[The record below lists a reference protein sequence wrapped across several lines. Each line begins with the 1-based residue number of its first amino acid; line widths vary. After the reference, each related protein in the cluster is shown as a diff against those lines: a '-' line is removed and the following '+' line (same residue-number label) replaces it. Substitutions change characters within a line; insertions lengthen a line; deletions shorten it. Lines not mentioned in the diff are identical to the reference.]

1 MKPQRSLRLEKRS
14 AKSLDTLSG
23 ASGEIFY
30 DVDSATLRIYTNN
43 ANEKV
48 VLATRSWTTTEIENN
63 AFSGLYA
70 DLIGAPTALSS
81 FTNNVGYITLADLP
95 PAETGGAV
103 NINDLLDVEIDT
115 PALGQLLEYDGAKW
129 INTTVAGLTDTNTT
143 YGLDLTSTTNG
154 VDLDLVD
161 SNAVSDII
169 TILGGTGITVSI
181 TNTNEVTI
189 DNTGAAPAM
198 NDISDVTVAL
208 PEDGHVL
215 QYNSGLWINTAPT
228 GGIALTDFSVST
240 GAASGSGSLSYDNV
254 NGVFTFTPPDVS
266 AAGIALTDLS
276 ILTSTA
282 NAGGSLTYNNTTG
295 EFTFRPADLS
305 GISADLVNDTTPQ
318 LGGDL
323 ELNTNDIVGSGNID
337 ITGAGTFT
345 DTVSAPEFINTGV
358 GAPVITSASTITLTA
373 PDGVTFA
380 DSLGNVVI
388 AEGSIRL
395 ETTTPQIEFSETLNG
410 LDIKH
415 RVVATDDALWIQ
427 ADAAGTGPGTY
438 NGTLYLTGLQGD
450 DLTNLNVR
458 ATNSTFNGTVDISDG
473 SGQPLTIK
481 QYDNI
486 VSTYG
491 GIVPGNRASITR
503 YNAGDGINIIA
514 SDTVNIAGGS
524 NAQVLSNGAITL
536 SAPDGINTRGLVL
549 SGITSPNSGTVNQ
562 QVMNCDCT
570 NDTLFIFVNNTFGA
584 DYSVN
589 FTNVPSLS
597 EQFFRATVLD
607 FSATGFGPTEVR
619 INGTAITSVYP
630 GGTGGVTFTGPNKTE
645 FIIYSSGGT
654 YIAFG
659 TVTENYST

>member
-129 INTTVAGLTDTNTT
+129 INTTVSGLTDTNTT
-143 YGLDLTSTTNG
+143 YSLDLTSTTNG

-161 SNAVSDII
+161 SNAISDII
-169 TILGGTGITVSI
+169 TILGGTGINVSI

-318 LGGDL
+318 LGGAL
-323 ELNTNDIVGSGNID
+323 ELNTNNIVGSGNID

-358 GAPVITSASTITLTA
+358 GAPTITSASTITLTA
-373 PDGVTFA
+373 PDGVTI
-380 DSLGNVVI
+380 DGD
-388 AEGSIRL
+388 
-395 ETTTPQIEFSETLNG
+395 
-410 LDIKH
+410 LD
-415 RVVATDDALWIQ
+415 VT
-427 ADAAGTGPGTY
+427 
-438 NGTLYLTGLQGD
+438 
-450 DLTNLNVR
+450 
-458 ATNSTFNGTVDISDG
+458 GTVTTSA
-473 SGQPLTIK
+473 LTSA
-481 QYDNI
+481 
-486 VSTYG
+486 ST
-491 GIVPGNRASITR
+491 
-503 YNAGDGINIIA
+503 
-514 SDTVNIAGGS
+514 
-524 NAQVLSNGAITL
+524 ITL
-536 SAPDGINTRGLVL
+536 EAPDGIILDSKVDGDITLEADRSLNNNGDSIVALTLPYGNSFEEAFKLVGIVNTLTFDL
-549 SGITSPNSGTVNQ
+549 SSQSFAGITYTATGNPAIALKIKSETGLHVDALLQETTSDLASFVSNAIELDTTLASHFQCSDTITANYTINITNIAELLRRTQTIALRVQPSSFSPIAITVNG
-562 QVMNCDCT
+562 T
-570 NDTLFIFVNNTFGA
+570 N
-584 DYSVN
+584 
-589 FTNVPSLS
+589 
-597 EQFFRATVLD
+597 RTVLWEGG
-607 FSATGFGPTEVR
+607 SPPPA
-619 INGTAITSVYP
+619 NGIVNVYTFELGAY
-630 GGTGGVTFTGPNKTE
+630 GGANPQIFASMKA
-645 FIIYSSGGT
+645 YS
-654 YIAFG
+654 
-659 TVTENYST
+659 

>member
-1 MKPQRSLRLEKRS
+1 MRPQRSLRLEKRS

-95 PAETGGAV
+95 PAEAGGAV
-103 NINDLLDVEIDT
+103 QLNELLDVEIDT
-115 PALGQLLEYDGAKW
+115 PALGQLLEYDGSKW

-143 YGLDLTSTTNG
+143 YSLDLTSVTNG

-161 SNAVSDII
+161 SNAISDII
-169 TILGGTGITVSI
+169 TLLGGTGITVSV

-189 DNTGAAPAM
+189 DNTGSAPAM
-198 NDISDVTVAL
+198 NDITDVTVAL

-228 GGIALTDFSVST
+228 GGIALTDFSITTSP
-240 GAASGSGSLSYDNV
+240 ASGEGSLSYNNA

-276 ILTSTA
+276 VLTSTA

-305 GISADLVNDTTPQ
+305 GLSADLVNDTTPQ

-337 ITGAGTFT
+337 ITGTGTFT
-345 DTVSAPEFINTGV
+345 GAISAPEFINTGV

-373 PDGVTFA
+373 PDGVTIDGDLDVTGTVTGITLTAA
-380 DSLGNVVI
+380 DVGLGNVTNESKATMFTDPTFTGTVTTSALTSASTI
-388 AEGSIRL
+388 TLTAPNGIIFGGDLDLNGKEIQFTGASRLTGYSGNDIEITSYGNSEDAGNPGNISLKTWAEGGTRGDVIIQDLKYPQSDGTNGQVL
-395 ETTTPQIEFSETLNG
+395 TT
-410 LDIKH
+410 
-415 RVVATDDALWIQ
+415 
-427 ADAAGTGPGTY
+427 
-438 NGTLYLTGLQGD
+438 
-450 DLTNLNVR
+450 
-458 ATNSTFNGTVDISDG
+458 DG
-473 SGQPLTIK
+473 SG
-481 QYDNI
+481 
-486 VSTYG
+486 
-491 GIVPGNRASITR
+491 
-503 YNAGDGINIIA
+503 
-514 SDTVNIAGGS
+514 
-524 NAQVLSNGAITL
+524 TL
-536 SAPDGINTRGLVL
+536 SFENKNVETLDPKTGAT
-549 SGITSPNSGTVNQ
+549 GTVTH
-562 QVMNCDCT
+562 D
-570 NDTLFIFVNNTFGA
+570 LNTAAVFYHSSISA
-584 DYSVN
+584 NFTAN
-589 FTNVPSLS
+589 FTNADTTNNKTTSIALVLA
-597 EQFFRATVLD
+597 QGATAFMSTGVQIGGVAQPIIWQGG
-607 FSATGFGPTEVR
+607 SAPT
-619 INGTAITSVYP
+619 GTASGTDVVSFTLIRTGSAWTVIGSGTS
-630 GGTGGVTFTGPNKTE
+630 
-645 FIIYSSGGT
+645 YS
-654 YIAFG
+654 
-659 TVTENYST
+659 